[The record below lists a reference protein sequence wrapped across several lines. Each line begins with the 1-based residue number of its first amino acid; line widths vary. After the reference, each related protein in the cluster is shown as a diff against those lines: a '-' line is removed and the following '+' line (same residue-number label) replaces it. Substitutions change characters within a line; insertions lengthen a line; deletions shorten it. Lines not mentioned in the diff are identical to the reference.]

1 MSDTVLLES
10 AGDGVAIVTL
20 NRPDSLNAMNTEM
33 LAAMPAVLGRVAEDA
48 AVRAVVITGAGRA
61 FSAGGDMKDRGL
73 PTGAPQP
80 GRLSLREAE
89 EASRLLAEM
98 PKPTIA
104 AVNGPAFGAG
114 MSMALAA
121 DFRIASEQAR
131 MGTAFAR
138 IGFSGDFGGT
148 WFLPRLVGPALAR
161 ELYFLAEPIDAARM
175 LELGLARAVVPAER
189 LMAEALGLARRLAA
203 GPTVAYGLIKD
214 NLAFSATASLAE
226 QLTREAENMAR
237 ASATEDHREAVA
249 AFVEKREPRF
259 RGV

>member
-1 MSDTVLLES
+1 MSDTVRLES
-10 AGDGVAIVTL
+10 AGDGVAVVTL

-33 LAAMPAVLGRVAEDA
+33 LAAMPAIFRRVAEDGD
-48 AVRAVVITGAGRA
+48 VRAVIITGAGRA

-138 IGFSGDFGGT
+138 MGFSGDFGGT

-161 ELYFLAEPIDAARM
+161 ELYLLAEPIDAPRM
-175 LELGLARAVVPAER
+175 LELGLARAVVAAEQ
-189 LMAEALGLARRLAA
+189 LMPEALALARQLAA

-214 NLAFSATASLAE
+214 NLAFSATASLAD
-226 QLTREAENMAR
+226 QLTHEAENMAR
-237 ASATEDHREAVA
+237 ASATVDHQEAVA

-259 RGV
+259 RGR